1 MKQMRKNNMR
11 YLSTLHND
19 ILGCFFYK
27 RSRGKSKEIPY
38 NSQMFKRSD
47 KVT

>member
-19 ILGCFFYK
+19 ILGFFYK
-27 RSRGKSKEIPY
+27 KRGKSKEIPY